1 MVKEDAAFEVEV
13 REAVAGQLPKLGVTA
28 DCVFQGKTYPA
39 KNHGADVS
47 VDLAIEVGIAG
58 QATRPLLW
66 IWECKHHLARPI
78 DVEEVK
84 LFHAKLQEIAGD
96 NVRGT
101 IVSRGPFTKDALQY
115 AQANSIGTARFA
127 APPDQ
132 DTEISPEEARYRAAS
147 MLGIDEWSF
156 LTSRLVAYFRHM
168 GGVEYPEDLAQDTLI
183 RLFEKLHA
191 GMLIVD
197 LRAYALGIAQNVWR
211 DHRKRLMAEER
222 KFQGHGLLHYDE
234 EETVRAPDRRAA
246 PPWSGQVRDE
256 WDAIDSKLALE
267 RCLQELSP
275 ADRELLL
282 DYYGRGESLHDLA
295 ERLHISMAS
304 AKVRLYRIRARLAHA
319 LRTRPLRKPLPVIEA
334 TAAKSYASA
343 QLAALILSE
352 AARKGEPIPEEV
364 WERIGHLPE
373 FEVDR
378 ASFSV
383 EGDAVVYCALLKKT
397 GGQAHAVWV
406 RVAPTDTL
414 EQKLMRAST
423 ILEGARNTTVVYGS
437 TRADVTPAQGE
448 EK

>member
-1 MVKEDAAFEVEV
+1 VVKEGAAFEVEV

-28 DCVFQGKTYPA
+28 ECVFQGKTYPA
-39 KNHGADVS
+39 KNHGADVPA
-47 VDLAIEVGIAG
+47 DLSIEVGIAG
-58 QATRPLLW
+58 HAPRPLLW

-78 DVEEVK
+78 DVEEVQ

-115 AQANSIGTARFA
+115 AQAHSIGTARFTS
-127 APPDQ
+127 PPDQ
-132 DTEISPEEARYRAAS
+132 DTEISPEEARYRNAS

-156 LTSRLVAYFRHM
+156 LSNRLVAYFRHM
-168 GGVEYPEDLAQDTLI
+168 GGVEYPEDLAQDTVI
-183 RLFEKLHA
+183 RLFEKLQA

-211 DHRKRLMAEER
+211 DHRKKLMAEER

-256 WDAIDSKLALE
+256 WDAIDSKLELE

-282 DYYGRGESLHDLA
+282 DYYSGEPPLDLA
-295 ERLHISMAS
+295 KRLSITSNS
-304 AKVRLYRIRARLAHA
+304 LRIRVYRIRSRLEQA

-343 QLAALILSE
+343 QLAALILSQ
-352 AARKGEPIPEEV
+352 AARKGEPVSEEV

-383 EGDAVVYCALLKKT
+383 EGDAVVYRAWLKKT

-406 RVAPTDTL
+406 RVAPADTL

-423 ILEGARNTTVVYGS
+423 ILEGARNTTVVYGT